1 MFTSESV
8 SEGHPDKMC
17 DQISDAVLDACLEQ
31 DPMSRV
37 ACETAIKTGFV
48 QLLGEITTEAYVNF
62 DELVRKVVNDI
73 GYDSSD
79 KGFDGNTCAVLS
91 AIASQSAD
99 IALGVDHALEDK
111 AGEMTDADIEHVGA
125 GDQGMMFG
133 YATNE
138 TLNLMPAPIDF
149 ANQLMRRHCELRK
162 AEPLDTMIGPDAK
175 SQVSVAYADSK
186 PSHITA
192 VVLSTQ
198 HSEEIDLEEL
208 RQLVREQIIE
218 PELSVFLRPETVF
231 HINPAGTF
239 HSGGPI
245 ADSGL
250 TGRKIIADTYGG
262 FARHGGGAFSGKDA
276 SKVDRSGAY
285 AARQI
290 ARHAVSEGWVDRCEI
305 EVAYAIGY
313 DKPVS
318 VDFVGDSAG
327 DTAYLHRKF
336 RDAGIDLEDIL
347 RPASIIERLQL
358 NRPVFRATA
367 SGGHFGRSE
376 FPWEQSL
383 IQSE

>member
-1 MFTSESV
+1 MTIKNGVFTSEAV
-8 SEGHPDKMC
+8 SAGHPDKIC
-17 DQISDAVLDACLEQ
+17 DQVSDAILDACLAD
-31 DPMSRV
+31 DPHSHV
-37 ACETAIKTGFV
+37 AVETAVKDHTVMLF
-48 QLLGEITTEAYVNF
+48 GEITTDANPDFEEIVKSI
-62 DELVRKVVNDI
+62 LGDI
-73 GYDSSD
+73 GHLDTRWGLNRERLTLIQAISKQSSE
-79 KGFDGNTCAVLS
+79 
-91 AIASQSAD
+91 IAE
-99 IALGVDHALEDK
+99 GVGAKEL
-111 AGEMTDADIEHVGA
+111 GA

-133 YATNE
+133 YATDE
-138 TLNLMPAPIDF
+138 TSNLMPAPIDF

-198 HSEEIDLEEL
+198 HSEEMGLEEL

-218 PELSVFLRPETVF
+218 PELSVLLRPETVF

-285 AARQI
+285 AVRQI

-318 VDFVGDSAG
+318 VEFVGDSAG

-336 RDAGIDLEDIL
+336 RDVGIDLEDIL
-347 RPASIIERLQL
+347 RPASIIECLQL

-383 IQSE
+383 LQSE

>member
-1 MFTSESV
+1 MTIKNGVFTSEAV
-8 SEGHPDKMC
+8 SAGHPDKIC
-17 DQISDAVLDACLEQ
+17 DQVSDAILDACLAN
-31 DPMSRV
+31 DPHSHV
-37 ACETAIKTGFV
+37 AIETAIKDHTVMVF
-48 QLLGEITTEAYVNF
+48 GEITTDADPDFEEIVKSV
-62 DELVRKVVNDI
+62 LGDI
-73 GYDSSD
+73 GHLDARWGLDRERLTLIQAISKQSSEIAHGVGD
-79 KGFDGNTCAVLS
+79 KEL
-91 AIASQSAD
+91 
-99 IALGVDHALEDK
+99 
-111 AGEMTDADIEHVGA
+111 GA

-138 TLNLMPAPIDF
+138 TSNLMPAPIDF
-149 ANQLMRRHCELRK
+149 ASRLMRRHSELRQ
-162 AEPLDTMIGPDAK
+162 AEPLDALIGPDAK

-198 HSEEIDLEEL
+198 HSEEIGLEDL

-218 PELSVFLRPETVF
+218 PELSLFLRPETVF

-285 AARQI
+285 AVRQI

-313 DKPVS
+313 EKPVS
-318 VDFVGDSAG
+318 VEFVGDSAG
-327 DTAYLHRKF
+327 DAAYLHRKF
-336 RDAGIDLEDIL
+336 KDAGIDLEDIL
-347 RPASIIERLQL
+347 RPASIVDRLQL
-358 NRPVFRATA
+358 NRPVFRSTA
-367 SGGHFGRSE
+367 SGGHFGRSG
-376 FPWEQSL
+376 FPWEENL
-383 IQSE
+383 VKAR

>member
-1 MFTSESV
+1 MTIKNGVFTSEAV
-8 SEGHPDKMC
+8 SAGHPDKIC
-17 DQISDAVLDACLEQ
+17 DQVSDAILDACLAD
-31 DPMSRV
+31 DPHSHV
-37 ACETAIKTGFV
+37 AVETAVKDHTVMLF
-48 QLLGEITTEAYVNF
+48 GEITTDANPDFEEIVKSI
-62 DELVRKVVNDI
+62 LGDI
-73 GYDSSD
+73 GHLDTRWGLDRERLTLIQAISKQSSE
-79 KGFDGNTCAVLS
+79 
-91 AIASQSAD
+91 IAE
-99 IALGVDHALEDK
+99 GV
-111 AGEMTDADIEHVGA
+111 GEKELGA

-138 TLNLMPAPIDF
+138 TSNLMPAPIDF
-149 ANQLMRRHCELRK
+149 ANQLMRRHSELRK

-192 VVLSTQ
+192 VVVSTQ
-198 HSEEIDLEEL
+198 HSEEMGLEEL

-336 RDAGIDLEDIL
+336 RDVGIDLEDIL

-383 IQSE
+383 LQSE